1 MATVKL
7 ATLII
12 RTLAKP
18 IATRLKNQAAQHETF
33 RSLCM
38 DFAQTMHRSEVK
50 LRTYILGEPAKHI
63 RPLSET
69 RAVENG
75 ANMLAEGFLF
85 VVAASLIIGE
95 TWRSSR
101 SESKRREGVNDQL
114 DDLGTRL
121 IELATRVDNLSELVE
136 SQLHEEQQKNDELAK
151 ILDRVLDIGLHGSLS
166 EMPLRLQPLPPA
178 ESSSNTLKVATDTHA
193 TPGA

>member
-7 ATLII
+7 ATLLV

-18 IATRLKNQAAQHETF
+18 IANRLKSQAAQHDTF
-33 RSLCM
+33 KNLCI
-38 DFAQTMHRSEVK
+38 DFAQMIHRSEIK
-50 LRTYILGEPAKHI
+50 LRTYILGEPTKHI
-63 RPLSET
+63 RPLSEV

-85 VVAASLIIGE
+85 AVAASLILGE

-121 IELATRVDNLSELVE
+121 VELSTRVDNISESME
-136 SQLHEEQQKNDELAK
+136 SQMHIQEERNEELKSLLGRVQICLQKATVDDTPLK
-151 ILDRVLDIGLHGSLS
+151 ILHQSPGSNT
-166 EMPLRLQPLPPA
+166 PPA
-178 ESSSNTLKVATDTHA
+178 TSDTHSSLRA
-193 TPGA
+193 